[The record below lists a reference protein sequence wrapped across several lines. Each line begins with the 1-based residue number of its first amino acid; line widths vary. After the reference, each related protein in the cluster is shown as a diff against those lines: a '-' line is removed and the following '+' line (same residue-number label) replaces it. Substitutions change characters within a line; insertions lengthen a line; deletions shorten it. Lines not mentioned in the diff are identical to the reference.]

1 MIIEQYT
8 DMAGKVRIQWQSTA
22 TGNVYSYKF
31 DSDPSMEQLQALS
44 DQSDENQIIQAV
56 QPLNISTEGS
66 EAAIMAFIDKVRATP
81 TITLTQYNTHLNT
94 LTWNDEA
101 SVRAFVYNMAKG
113 LSERNEI
120 EVSGWTEGTVLR
132 EVRDYINAN
141 TDEVINRL
149 IF

>member
-31 DSDPSMEQLQALS
+31 DSEPSLERLQALS

-56 QPLNISTEGS
+56 KPLNISTEGAG
-66 EAAIMAFIDKVRATP
+66 AAVRAFIDKVRATP
-81 TITLTQYNTHLNT
+81 TITLTQYNTQLNT
-94 LTWNDEA
+94 LAWNDEA
-101 SVRAFVYNMAKG
+101 SVRAFVYQMAKG
-113 LSERNEI
+113 LSDRNEI
-120 EVSGWTEGTVLR
+120 DVSGWTEGTVLR

-141 TDEVINRL
+141 ADEVINRL

>member
-22 TGNVYSYKF
+22 TGHLYTFKF
-31 DSDPSMEQLQALS
+31 NHTPELSELQALS
-44 DQSDENQIIQAV
+44 DQSDESQMIQAV
-56 QPLNISTEGS
+56 QPLSINTSGDEQ
-66 EAAIMAFIDKVRATP
+66 AIRSFIDKIRQMP
-81 TITLTQYNTHLNT
+81 TITLTQYNNYLNT
-94 LTWNDEA
+94 LLWNDAA

-113 LSERNEI
+113 LSDRGEI
-120 EVSGWTEGTVLR
+120 MVLGWTEGTVLR